1 MAYVSMYEE
10 DGDESEKIL
19 ATISIMTGA
28 DVDEI
33 RTWKVSSFDQVWNTL
48 AFLQTDIVGEKQS
61 VIKLSDGKRYKV
73 VSNPRNMNFGAFI
86 DLMHFVKTADMAKKN
101 LHNAFASCLIE
112 QSLLPWVKDEYDG
125 KSHAKRAEMILDL
138 PVTVVKPHTDFFL
151 HNYLRYSKSILVF
164 SALLMKA
171 TKWRA
176 KVKARFSN
184 NTDGLTL

>member
-48 AFLQTDIVGEKQS
+48 KFLQTDIVGERQS
-61 VIKLSDGKRYKV
+61 IIKLSDGKRYKV
-73 VSNPRNMNFGAFI
+73 VSNPRNMNYGAFI
-86 DLMHFVKTADMAKKN
+86 DIMDFVKTADMAKKN
-101 LHNAFASCLIE
+101 LHNAFAACLVE
-112 QSLLPWVKDEYDG
+112 KPLLPWVKGEYDG
-125 KSHAKRAEMILDL
+125 PSFTKRAEMILDL

-151 HNYLRYSKSILVF
+151 QNYLRYSRSLLVF
-164 SALLMKA
+164 SVLWMKA
-171 TKWRA
+171 IKWRA
-176 KVKARFSN
+176 KVKARFSKS
-184 NTDGLTL
+184 TDGLTS